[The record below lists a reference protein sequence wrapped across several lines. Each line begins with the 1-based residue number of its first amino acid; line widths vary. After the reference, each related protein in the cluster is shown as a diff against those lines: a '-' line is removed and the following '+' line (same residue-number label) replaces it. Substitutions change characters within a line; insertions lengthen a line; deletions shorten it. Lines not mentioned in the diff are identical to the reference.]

1 MCVDISHLVLEALGD
16 TDDQVV
22 DEGSDCAEG
31 SDVLSGTVVQF
42 DVDNIL
48 LWVGEVDGQVVEVLR
63 ELACIS
69 SIRSP
74 MSLASHSSFRCV
86 PRGPSTVTSRDLMVT
101 LTIRTQIR
109 QSLLFFQCA
118 SLNSP
123 PISNFVPRSEVCSKD
138 EYGQLHSPPSGT
150 VKVSSE

>member
-63 ELACIS
+63 ELACI
-69 SIRSP
+69 P
-74 MSLASHSSFRCV
+74 PLDLPC
-86 PRGPSTVTSRDLMVT
+86 PSQVIPVSVRTSWT
-101 LTIRTQIR
+101 
-109 QSLLFFQCA
+109 
-118 SLNSP
+118 LNSNKSGLDGDLDYSHTNSSVVALFP
-123 PISNFVPRSEVCSKD
+123 MRQPQF
-138 EYGQLHSPPSGT
+138 SPNL
-150 VKVSSE
+150 EFRAAL

>member
-63 ELACIS
+63 ELAS
-69 SIRSP
+69 W
-74 MSLASHSSFRCV
+74 
-86 PRGPSTVTSRDLMVT
+86 T
-101 LTIRTQIR
+101 
-109 QSLLFFQCA
+109 
-118 SLNSP
+118 LNSNKSGLDGDLDTLGDGQGLFGMNVLHFGP
-123 PISNFVPRSEVCSKD
+123 VDLSEWRGS
-138 EYGQLHSPPSGT
+138 
-150 VKVSSE
+150 